1 MYKHWMKLIT
11 VIIVSDLQSTDFLH
25 VRNALD
31 FLQRMSSVYPKRSDN
46 ADALYPFLENLML
59 VSELDEIE
67 A

>member
-1 MYKHWMKLIT
+1 M
-11 VIIVSDLQSTDFLH
+11 SDLQSTDLLH

-59 VSELDEIE
+59 VSEMGEIE